1 MTRKQI
7 KELKDIDVSKGIT
20 IDKYHDEEIYTKKKL
35 RKAKYVKRTGSPGSY
50 KYWYKDEKGRII
62 EKEKP
67 RVGIKKEVK
76 EKEGKQKLND
86 YEKMTMNRFKELG
99 KKDIDSISL
108 GRVTLKKVRE
118 KMPNIFNY
126 IHKDTLRHTGMMRLT
141 DEGKKFLK
149 DYKPSKVDIEEES
162 LVVKKK
168 KDTIGKIKS
177 IIEKKQYAKV
187 DGVSVDLQTANL
199 ISTVYDNL
207 GESNRERYSK
217 MPIKQM
223 VSIAIKLREKGAIK

>member
-1 MTRKQI
+1 MKKL
-7 KELKDIDVSKGIT
+7 KEIL
-20 IDKYHDEEIYTKKKL
+20 EL

-50 KYWYKDEKGRII
+50 KYWYKDKNGKIV

-76 EKEGKQKLND
+76 GKEEKQKLND
-86 YEKMTMNRFKELG
+86 YERMTMNRFKELG
-99 KKDIDSISL
+99 KEGIDSISL
-108 GRVTLKKVRE
+108 GRVTLKKVKE

-126 IHKDTLRHTGMMRLT
+126 IHKDTLRHTGIMRLT
-141 DEGKKFLK
+141 DEGRKFLK
-149 DYKPSKVDIEEES
+149 DYKPGKVDIEEES

-168 KDTIGKIKS
+168 KKDTIRKVKD
-177 IIEKKQYAKV
+177 IIEKKQYAKI
-187 DGVSVDLQTANL
+187 DGVSIDLQTANL

-207 GESNRERYSK
+207 GESNQERYSK

-223 VSIAIKLREKGAIK
+223 ISIAMKLREKGAIE